1 MNVTPPSREAGTGPH
16 ERIDLLEKKAL
27 ISALWIFN
35 LLNHLFR
42 GLHEI
47 AKKEFLAEALNGI
60 VGGVE
65 VTEAL
70 FLLGGI
76 MIEVPIM
83 MVVLTWVLP
92 LRANRRA
99 NLIVAPLFGLTLLG
113 QPGDL
118 DDYFHVGMELMALAI
133 IVWQAWRGGRSPV
146 QAEAPA

>member
-1 MNVTPPSREAGTGPH
+1 MGPH

-47 AKKEFLAEALNGI
+47 VKAEFLTEALTGV

-92 LRANRRA
+92 LRSNRWA
-99 NLIVAPLFGLTLLG
+99 NLIVAPLFGLTLLN

-133 IVWQAWRGGRSPV
+133 IVWQVWRWGRSPV
-146 QAEAPA
+146 QAEATA